1 MRKTWPLY
9 LLGDGGG
16 ALRGSRILANCSRS
30 ESLDFQGPRGNNG
43 EKRVFFLDHF
53 QPIAGNGS
61 RGTVHRSRT
70 ANGPPIPNGERRE
83 TVHEPRTANRSRR
96 TTDRQ
101 PLPVG
106 FGLGIGRRGPPCLT
120 NKNTNKKKAAQ
131 WRPKGSGS
139 VTAGDQ

>member
-1 MRKTWPLY
+1 M
-9 LLGDGGG
+9 
-16 ALRGSRILANCSRS
+16 
-30 ESLDFQGPRGNNG
+30 
-43 EKRVFFLDHF
+43 EKKGFSFWITSNR
-53 QPIAGNGS
+53 S
-61 RGTVHRSRT
+61 RGTDRGERSTDPERRTVHRSRT

-120 NKNTNKKKAAQ
+120 GKNNGQKKGRTVAA
-131 WRPKGSGS
+131 
-139 VTAGDQ
+139 